1 MRKILLALLVV
12 FTATGVSFAGWMP
25 TIVEIPNGN
34 SLVNTF
40 IVGLQ
45 VDDEG
50 GITGISDITI
60 TGDVCQVFYFGT
72 MPSPEPSSY
81 AFFDPNQV
89 FDTHLLNLGIYG
101 DYFIKVGSGWT
112 ETQDGS
118 DPAGLGIIGTGIG
131 DLVLVSDATTIAIV
145 GAPDDLDAIEFA
157 QVVVPVGGRATVSGL
172 YTNPIAADAGI
183 PMVPFSFTVPVP
195 EPSAVVLLIC
205 SCVIGLV
212 GFRFRRR

>member
-12 FTATGVSFAGWMP
+12 FTITGVSFAGWMP

-50 GITGISDITI
+50 GITSISDVTI
-60 TGDVCQVFYFGT
+60 TGDVCQVFYGGTAATTGIRNFG
-72 MPSPEPSSY
+72 Y
-81 AFFDPNQV
+81 DPNQV
-89 FDTHLLNLGIYG
+89 FDTHFLDLGIYG
-101 DYFIKVGSGWT
+101 DCFIVVGSGWT

-118 DPAGLGIIGTGIG
+118 DPAGLGIRGTGIG

-195 EPSAVVLLIC
+195 EPSTVVLLIC
-205 SCVIGLV
+205 SIMGLA